1 MSGNEHFRDE
11 DELSTEERALFA
23 ALPRER
29 EPGRLLEERT
39 VRALRARGLV
49 EAPAVTGRRAIPR
62 AWWAAGVAASLALF
76 TGGVSVGQW
85 VGAARA
91 EAALEAERA
100 RNAAQASHLVAQTG
114 QAYVTA
120 LAAFARM
127 ADTASAGQAAQ
138 GREAAKEMLRAAAS
152 EVVRIAPDD
161 PVATGILAG
170 FDRARAGARAPADTG
185 STRKLVWF

>member
-1 MSGNEHFRDE
+1 MSGNEHFRD
-11 DELSTEERALFA
+11 DDLSAEERALFA

-29 EPGRLLEERT
+29 EPGQLLEERT

-49 EAPAVTGRRAIPR
+49 DAPAAAVRPAIPR
-62 AWWAAGVAASLALF
+62 AWWAAGLAASLALF

-138 GREAAKEMLRAAAS
+138 GRAAAKEMLRAAAT

-170 FDRARAGARAPADTG
+170 FDRARVGERTPADTG

>member
-1 MSGNEHFRDE
+1 MSGDERFRDD
-11 DELSTEERALFA
+11 DELSAEERALFA

-49 EAPAVTGRRAIPR
+49 QPPRATGWRTVPR
-62 AWWAAGVAASLALF
+62 AWWAAGLAAGLALF

-85 VGAARA
+85 VGASRA

-100 RNAAQASHLVAQTG
+100 RNAAQASAMVQQTG

-138 GREAAKEMLRAAAS
+138 GRQAAQAMLHAAAS

-170 FDRARAGARAPADTG
+170 FDRARLRERAPADTAA
-185 STRKLVWF
+185 TRKLVWF